1 MASREL
7 TYDQADKI
15 NAKLGPM
22 LVYLNRLHQRMVE
35 TGFPPDDRLRELTFE
50 ARNAIQHLTMA
61 IHYASRKGQTGGR
74 ERRAPTDGQ

>member
-1 MASREL
+1 MPSREL

-35 TGFPPDDRLRELTFE
+35 TPDDRLRGLTLE

-61 IHYASRKGQTGGR
+61 IHYASGKGQTGGK
-74 ERRAPTDGQ
+74 D